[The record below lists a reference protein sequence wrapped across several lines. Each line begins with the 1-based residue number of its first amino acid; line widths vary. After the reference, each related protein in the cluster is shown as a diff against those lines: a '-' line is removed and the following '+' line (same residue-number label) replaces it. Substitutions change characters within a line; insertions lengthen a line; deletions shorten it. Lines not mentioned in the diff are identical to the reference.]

1 MIVTMKSDKFSIDF
15 DFPASFV
22 NSALLTFMQCQM
34 KPTNELDRLTLQAV
48 MNQECADDARQPAT
62 EVVSKADST
71 EQRKVSANDKRPEE
85 AALVVDEAPAK
96 EAPAKEETMEDYGFT
111 KSVRAARNSSVAR
124 MFGERHNAPVPAT
137 PADTFN
143 RDGYR
148 GFLIIKCRSCGNVH
162 AFCPKQPVKSY
173 NCPQCNS
180 TTELV
185 GMRPAFIHCECG
197 GDFKYRTNIQDKQFT
212 YTCFKCGSPVE
223 MELNGKGNAFVTIKG
238 E

>member
-1 MIVTMKSDKFSIDF
+1 MNLTLKSDTFSIDF
-15 DFPASFV
+15 DFPAQFV
-22 NSALLTFMQCQM
+22 NSALLTFVQCQTVRHDEIDNLVIRAIRNPQPVA
-34 KPTNELDRLTLQAV
+34 KLQQA
-48 MNQECADDARQPAT
+48 NHSGTPD
-62 EVVSKADST
+62 DST
-71 EQRKVSANDKRPEE
+71 
-85 AALVVDEAPAK
+85 DESNMTPSVIETHVK
-96 EAPAKEETMEDYGFT
+96 EAVPACDSTVTESMEDYGFSKT
-111 KSVRAARNSSVAR
+111 RRPERNSSVAR
-124 MFGERHNAPVPAT
+124 MFGERHGAPVPQT
-137 PADTFN
+137 PTDSYN
-143 RDGYR
+143 IDSYR

-162 AFCPKQPVKSY
+162 AFCSNQPVKSY

>member
-22 NSALLTFMQCQM
+22 NSALLAFMQCQM

-48 MNQECADDARQPAT
+48 TNPECADDSCQPAP
-62 EVVSKADST
+62 EVVSKDDST
-71 EQRKVSANDKRPEE
+71 ESRKVSVNDKRPKKDVIVVNE
-85 AALVVDEAPAK
+85 AHAT
-96 EAPAKEETMEDYGFT
+96 EETMEDYGFVRNT
-111 KSVRAARNSSVAR
+111 RAARNSSVAR

-162 AFCPKQPVKSY
+162 SFCPQQSIKNY
-173 NCPQCNS
+173 TCPKCNS
-180 TTELV
+180 TTELR
-185 GMRPAFIHCECG
+185 GMRPAFINCKCG
-197 GDFKYRTNIQDKQFT
+197 KSFKYMTNIQDEKFT
-212 YTCFKCGSPVE
+212 YTCFQCGSPND
-223 MELNGKGNAFVTIKG
+223 MQLNGKKNAFVNIKN
-238 E
+238 

>member
-22 NSALLTFMQCQM
+22 NSALLTFMQCQI

-48 MNQECADDARQPAT
+48 INPECADDARQTAT
-62 EVVSKADST
+62 EAVSKADSK
-71 EQRKVSANDKRPEE
+71 EPRKVSANDKRPEE
-85 AALVVDEAPAK
+85 PVPVVDEV
-96 EAPAKEETMEDYGFT
+96 PAKEETMEDYGFT
-111 KSVRAARNSSVAR
+111 KSVRSARNSSVAR
-124 MFGERHNAPVPAT
+124 MFGERHNATVPKT
-137 PADTFN
+137 PADSYN
-143 RDGYR
+143 RDGYC
-148 GFLIIKCRSCGNVH
+148 GFLIIKCRSCGDVH
-162 AFCPKQPVKSY
+162 SFCSKQPIKSY
-173 NCPQCNS
+173 TCPQCNS
-180 TTELV
+180 ATELV

-197 GDFKYRTNIQDKQFT
+197 GDFRYRTNIQDKQFT

>member
-34 KPTNELDRLTLQAV
+34 KPSNELDRLTIQAV
-48 MNQECADDARQPAT
+48 RNPQCAEDARHPSVGAFSAAT
-62 EVVSKADST
+62 TAEHVTDDTESERAVRFAPKAAD
-71 EQRKVSANDKRPEE
+71 
-85 AALVVDEAPAK
+85 
-96 EAPAKEETMEDYGFT
+96 APAKEETMEDYGFT

-124 MFGERHNAPVPAT
+124 MFGERHNAPVTTT

-162 AFCPKQPVKSY
+162 SFCPQQSIKSY
-173 NCPQCNS
+173 ICPKCNS
-180 TTELV
+180 TTELR
-185 GMRPAFIHCECG
+185 GMRPAFINCKCG
-197 GDFKYRTNIQDKQFT
+197 KSFKYMTNIQDEQFT
-212 YTCFKCGSPVE
+212 YTCFQCGGPND
-223 MELNGKGNAFVTIKG
+223 MKLNGKKNAFVNIKN
-238 E
+238 

>member
-22 NSALLTFMQCQM
+22 NSALLTFMQCQI
-34 KPTNELDRLTLQAV
+34 KPANELDRLALRAV
-48 MNQECADDARQPAT
+48 INPECADDARQPST

-71 EQRKVSANDKRPEE
+71 EPRKVSANDKRPEE
-85 AALVVDEAPAK
+85 AAPVVDEAS
-96 EAPAKEETMEDYGFT
+96 AKEETMEDYGFT
-111 KSVRAARNSSVAR
+111 KSVRSSRNSSVAR
-124 MFGERHNAPVPAT
+124 MFGERHGVPVPQT
-137 PADTFN
+137 PADSYN

-162 AFCPKQPVKSY
+162 AFFPKQPVKSY